1 MRPDRN
7 CLRHSLRGIASGVL
21 VLWAAVFC
29 MSGFS
34 FANATFLLLL
44 FLGSPFMRLY
54 LGGGFWNYL
63 EVGVLLLVTA
73 GLLWLVLR
81 LTRGI
86 SLVLLCATLVV
97 LYGFYGAYSLSLTT
111 LA

>member
-1 MRPDRN
+1 MRIDWN
-7 CLRHSLRGIASGVL
+7 SLRHSLRGIASGVL
-21 VLWAAVFC
+21 VLWAVVFC

-34 FANATFLLLL
+34 FVNATFFFML

-54 LGGGFWNYL
+54 HGDGCL
-63 EVGVLLLVTA
+63 EVGVLLAVTA

-81 LTRGI
+81 FSHEILR
-86 SLVLLCATLVV
+86 VLLCATLVV